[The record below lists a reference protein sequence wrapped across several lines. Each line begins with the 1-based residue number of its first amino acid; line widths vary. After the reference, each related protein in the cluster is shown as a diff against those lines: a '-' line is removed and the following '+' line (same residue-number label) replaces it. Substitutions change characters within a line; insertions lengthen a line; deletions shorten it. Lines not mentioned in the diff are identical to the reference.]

1 MVVVEPRGTGMALFT
16 LRAAEEVRAAQFGMA
31 EGELDAE
38 MVAMAKTII
47 AQRTGSFDPMTYRDL
62 YQDLHRSH
70 DRLETQPGAGSIRF
84 EAHRGEE
91 GEDGARSA
99 PAGSLAAR
107 SRGSETES
115 TDCRRAHHSRPKAAQ
130 TSNCL
135 IRTPF
140 LRHLSRR
147 VVRVEIGQKPG
158 VVRGTGSSNPSP
170 SSRQSVSLPQ

>member
-1 MVVVEPRGTGMALFT
+1 
-16 LRAAEEVRAAQFGMA
+16 
-31 EGELDAE
+31 
-38 MVAMAKTII
+38 MVASNRVVDI
-47 AQRTGSFDPMTYRDL
+47 SVV
-62 YQDLHRSH
+62 
-70 DRLETQPGAGSIRF
+70 ETQPGAGSIRF
-84 EAHRGEE
+84 EAHRAEE

-115 TDCRRAHHSRPKAAQ
+115 TDRRRAHHSCPKAAQ

-158 VVRGTGSSNPSP
+158 VVRGTGSSNPFPPADSP
-170 SSRQSVSLPQ
+170 SLARIR